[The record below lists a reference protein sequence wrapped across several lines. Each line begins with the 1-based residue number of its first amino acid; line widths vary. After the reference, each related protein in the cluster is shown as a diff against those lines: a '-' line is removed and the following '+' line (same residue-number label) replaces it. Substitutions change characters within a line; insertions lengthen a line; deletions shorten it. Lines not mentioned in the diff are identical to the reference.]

1 MNVSKSGLCRL
12 SRRREKIVDIPND
25 ISKKP
30 KRSRSYDFLQDAF
43 VIEGE
48 YLENVTKIVS
58 TFSK

>member
-1 MNVSKSGLCRL
+1 MNVRKSGI
-12 SRRREKIVDIPND
+12 SRYSRKREAKHTKENEE
-25 ISKKP
+25 
-30 KRSRSYDFLQDAF
+30 KRSRSSDFLQDAF